1 MNFYVLKNPS
11 SYDNHKYAILDY
23 DHVGTINRGDA
34 KQCPKCGSTLSS
46 LAWLPPYRVI
56 LEPWSNRYGDI
67 GFAGDELLLSENFME
82 RFRQAGL
89 RGLEVLGKAEIVKV
103 KRRGGARPKGDPPSY
118 FVAVPTRSFTKIDLK
133 ASGAETERPASCD
146 TCLSHGLL
154 YRYARIVI
162 DEATWSGDDI
172 FYAMG
177 ISGPIIVSQ
186 RYATWHHENQINT
199 GDLIRSEDY
208 KVDYYPAE

>member
-23 DHVGTINRGDA
+23 DSVGTDNRGDA

-82 RFRQAGL
+82 RFRRAGL

-118 FVAVPTRSFTKIDLK
+118 FVARPTYSFTKIDLK
-133 ASGAETERPASCD
+133 ASGAKTETPVTCD
-146 TCLSHGLL
+146 TCLSYGLL
-154 YRYARIVI
+154 YRYARIVV

-172 FYAMG
+172 FFAMG
-177 ISGPIIVSQ
+177 ISGTIITSQ
-186 RYATWHHENQINT
+186 RFATWYHENQINT
-199 GDLIRSEDY
+199 GVLIRAEED
-208 KVDYYPAE
+208 KWDPLPVD